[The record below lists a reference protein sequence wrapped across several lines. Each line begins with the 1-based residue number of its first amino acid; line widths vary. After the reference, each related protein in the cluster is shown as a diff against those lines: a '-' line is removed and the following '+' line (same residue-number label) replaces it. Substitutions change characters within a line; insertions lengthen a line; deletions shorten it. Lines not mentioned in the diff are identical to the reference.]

1 MSPLRTREDAE
12 RLEDE
17 TLAPWAQR
25 SGATRG
31 REHPHPSHRWRTEY
45 QRDVA
50 RIIHSAAFR
59 RLEYKT
65 QVFLNGTGDHYRTR
79 LTHTM
84 EVAAIS
90 RTLARSLALNED
102 LAEAVA
108 LAHDL
113 GHSPFGHSGEETLD
127 RLLEDHGGFDHN
139 DQSLRVVTL
148 LESPYAEYD
157 GLNLTFEVLEG
168 VQKHASARTAPD
180 LGTYPCA
187 SIEGQIA
194 DLADEIAYYAHD
206 LQDGIEAGLVDPAS
220 LRDVEVCASVA
231 AENGLSLDTTD
242 ARSARFSLARLLSN
256 HLIEDVVLATADR
269 IGASGV
275 RSADDVRRHPE
286 LLVGYSDEV
295 ARQTRE
301 LRKFLYANLYFHHEV
316 AGANQR
322 ACDMMADVFN
332 AYIADP
338 SQIGREATRRVPNC
352 GLYRAAGDYI
362 AGMTDRYLLREHARL
377 FGGKQSDGG
386 NRT

>member
-1 MSPLRTREDAE
+1 MSLLRTREDVE
-12 RLEDE
+12 RHEDE
-17 TLAPWAQR
+17 TLAPFAQK
-25 SGATRG
+25 SSSSRG
-31 REHPHPSHRWRTEY
+31 RLHSQPSHRWRSEY

-84 EVAAIS
+84 EVASIG
-90 RTLARSLALNED
+90 RTLARALGLNED

-127 RLLEDHGGFDHN
+127 HLLKGHGGFDHN

-148 LESPYAEYD
+148 IESPYEDFD

-168 VQKHASARTAPD
+168 VQKHATTRTAPS
-180 LGTYPCA
+180 LGNYACA
-187 SIEGQIA
+187 CLEGQIA

-206 LQDGIEAGLVDPAS
+206 LQDGLEAGLIQPGQLS
-220 LRDVEVCASVA
+220 DVALCADISR
-231 AENGLSLDTTD
+231 ENGLNLTGTAAKT
-242 ARSARFSLARLLSN
+242 ARLSLARLLSN
-256 HLIEDVVLATADR
+256 HLIHDVLEASAARIAAAKVL
-269 IGASGV
+269 
-275 RSADDVRRHPE
+275 SADDVRRHPD
-286 LLVGYSDEV
+286 LLIGYS
-295 ARQTRE
+295 ARTASE
-301 LRKFLYANLYFHHEV
+301 AKALRSFLYANLYFHPEV
-316 AGANQR
+316 NNANQR

-332 AYIADP
+332 AYIKDP

-377 FGGKQSDGG
+377 FD
-386 NRT
+386 RA

>member
-1 MSPLRTREDAE
+1 MSLLRTREDVE
-12 RLEDE
+12 RHEDG
-17 TLAPWAQR
+17 TLAPFAQK
-25 SGATRG
+25 SSSSRG
-31 REHPHPSHRWRTEY
+31 RLHSQPSHRWRSEY

-84 EVAAIS
+84 EVASIG
-90 RTLARSLALNED
+90 RTLARALGLNED

-127 RLLEDHGGFDHN
+127 HLLKGHGGFDHN

-148 LESPYAEYD
+148 IESPYEDFD

-168 VQKHASARTAPD
+168 VQKHATARTAPS
-180 LGTYPCA
+180 LGNYACA
-187 SIEGQIA
+187 CLEGQIA

-206 LQDGIEAGLVDPAS
+206 LQDGLEAGLIQPGQLS
-220 LRDVEVCASVA
+220 DVALCADISR
-231 AENGLSLDTTD
+231 ENGLNLIGTD
-242 ARSARFSLARLLSN
+242 AKTARLSLARLLSN
-256 HLIEDVVLATADR
+256 HLIHDVLEASAARIAAAKVLN
-269 IGASGV
+269 
-275 RSADDVRRHPE
+275 ADDVRRHPD
-286 LLVGYSDEV
+286 LLIGYS
-295 ARQTRE
+295 ARTASE
-301 LRKFLYANLYFHHEV
+301 AKALRSFLYANLYFHPEV
-316 AGANQR
+316 NNANQR

-332 AYIADP
+332 AYIKDP
-338 SQIGREATRRVPNC
+338 SQIGREATRRVPNS

-377 FGGKQSDGG
+377 FD
-386 NRT
+386 RA

>member
-1 MSPLRTREDAE
+1 MPVLRTREDIE
-12 RLEDE
+12 RREDQ
-17 TLAPWAQR
+17 TLAPFAQK
-25 SGATRG
+25 SSASRG
-31 REHPHPSHRWRTEY
+31 RLHSQPSHRWRSEY

-84 EVAAIS
+84 EVASIS
-90 RTLARSLALNED
+90 RTLARALGLNED

-127 RLLEDHGGFDHN
+127 RLLKEHGGFDHN
-139 DQSLRVVTL
+139 DQSLRVVTCI
-148 LESPYAEYD
+148 ESPYEDFD
-157 GLNLTFEVLEG
+157 GFNLTFEVLEG
-168 VQKHASARTAPD
+168 VQKHATARTAPD
-180 LGTYPCA
+180 LGNYACA
-187 SIEGQIA
+187 CLEGQIA

-206 LQDGIEAGLVDPAS
+206 LQDGLEAGLIRPAQLS
-220 LRDVEVCASVA
+220 DVALCADISRGS
-231 AENGLSLDTTD
+231 GLDLADTD
-242 ARSARFSLARLLSN
+242 AKTARLSLARLLSN
-256 HLIEDVVLATADR
+256 HLIEDVLESSAAR
-269 IGASGV
+269 IARAGV
-275 RSADDVRRHPE
+275 RNADDVRRHPE
-286 LLVGYSDEV
+286 LLIGYSERTADE
-295 ARQTRE
+295 AKA
-301 LRKFLYANLYFHHEV
+301 LRSSLYANLYFHPEV
-316 AGANQR
+316 DGANQR

-377 FGGKQSDGG
+377 FHGS
-386 NRT
+386 

>member
-1 MSPLRTREDAE
+1 MTLLRTREAIE
-12 RLEDE
+12 QQEDN
-17 TLAPWAQR
+17 TLAPFAQK
-25 SGATRG
+25 SSASRG
-31 REHPHPSHRWRTEY
+31 RLHPQPSHRFRSEF

-84 EVAAIS
+84 EVASIS
-90 RTLARSLALNED
+90 RTLARALGLNED

-127 RLLEDHGGFDHN
+127 RLLKDHGGFDHN
-139 DQSLRVVTL
+139 DQSLRVVTCI
-148 LESPYAEYD
+148 ESPYEEFD

-168 VQKHASARTAPD
+168 VQKHATARHTPD
-180 LGTYPCA
+180 LGAYACA
-187 SIEGQIA
+187 CLEGQIA

-206 LQDGIEAGLVDPAS
+206 LQDGLEAGLIRPAQLS
-220 LRDVEVCASVA
+220 EVALCADISRVS
-231 AENGLSLDTTD
+231 GLDLADTD
-242 ARSARFSLARLLSN
+242 AKTARLSLARLLSN
-256 HLIEDVVLATADR
+256 HLIADVLEASAARITQARVETADD
-269 IGASGV
+269 I
-275 RSADDVRRHPE
+275 RRHPE
-286 LLVGYSDEV
+286 LLIGYSE
-295 ARQTRE
+295 QTAAE
-301 LRKFLYANLYFHHEV
+301 AKALRSFLYANLYFHPEV
-316 AGANQR
+316 NEANQR

-332 AYIADP
+332 AYIKDP

-377 FGGKQSDGG
+377 FHGA
-386 NRT
+386 

>member
-1 MSPLRTREDAE
+1 MSILRSRQDIENH
-12 RLEDE
+12 EDE
-17 TLAPWAQR
+17 TLASFAQK
-25 SGATRG
+25 SSASRG
-31 REHPHPSHRWRTEY
+31 RLHPQPSHRWRSEY

-84 EVAAIS
+84 EVASIS
-90 RTLARSLALNED
+90 RTLARALGLNED

-127 RLLEDHGGFDHN
+127 RLLRDHGGFDHN

-148 LESPYAEYD
+148 LESPYEDYD

-168 VQKHASARTAPD
+168 VQKHATARTTPD
-180 LGTYPCA
+180 LGDYSCA
-187 SIEGQIA
+187 CLEGQIA

-206 LQDGIEAGLVDPAS
+206 LQDGLEAGLIQPAQLS
-220 LRDVEVCASVA
+220 DVALCADVSR
-231 AENGLSLDTTD
+231 ESGLDLGDTD
-242 ARSARFSLARLLSN
+242 AKTARLSLARLLSN
-256 HLIEDVVLATADR
+256 HLIEDVLEASAAR
-269 IGASGV
+269 IGKAGV
-275 RSADDVRRHPE
+275 ETADDVRRHPE
-286 LLVGYSDEV
+286 LLIGYSDRTASE
-295 ARQTRE
+295 AKA
-301 LRKFLYANLYFHHEV
+301 LRSFLYANLYFHPDV
-316 AGANQR
+316 NGANQR
-322 ACDMMADVFN
+322 ACDMLAAVFD

-352 GLYRAAGDYI
+352 GLYRSAGDYI
-362 AGMTDRYLLREHARL
+362 AGMTDRYLLREHGRL
-377 FGGKQSDGG
+377 FHGA
-386 NRT
+386 

>member
-1 MSPLRTREDAE
+1 MSILRSRQDIE
-12 RLEDE
+12 RHEGE
-17 TLAPWAQR
+17 TLASFAQK
-25 SGATRG
+25 SSASRG
-31 REHPHPSHRWRTEY
+31 RLHPQPSHRWRSEY

-84 EVAAIS
+84 EVASIS
-90 RTLARSLALNED
+90 RTLARALGLNED

-127 RLLEDHGGFDHN
+127 RLLKAHGGFDHN

-148 LESPYAEYD
+148 LESPYEDYD

-168 VQKHASARTAPD
+168 VQKHATARSASD
-180 LGTYPCA
+180 LGNYSCA
-187 SIEGQIA
+187 CLEGQIA

-206 LQDGIEAGLVDPAS
+206 LQDGLEAGLIRPAQLS
-220 LRDVEVCASVA
+220 DVALCADVSR
-231 AENGLSLDTTD
+231 ENGLDLGDTD
-242 ARSARFSLARLLSN
+242 AKTARLSLARLLSN
-256 HLIEDVVLATADR
+256 HLIEDVLEASAAR
-269 IGASGV
+269 IGKAGV
-275 RSADDVRRHPE
+275 QTADDVRRHPE
-286 LLVGYSDEV
+286 LLIGYSDRTSSE
-295 ARQTRE
+295 AKA
-301 LRKFLYANLYFHHEV
+301 LRSFLYANLYFHPDV
-316 AGANQR
+316 NGANQR
-322 ACDMMADVFN
+322 ACDMLAAVFD

-362 AGMTDRYLLREHARL
+362 AGMTDRYLLREHGRL
-377 FGGKQSDGG
+377 FHSA
-386 NRT
+386 

>member
-1 MSPLRTREDAE
+1 MSLLRTREDVE
-12 RLEDE
+12 RHEDG
-17 TLAPWAQR
+17 TLAPFAQK
-25 SGATRG
+25 SSSSRG
-31 REHPHPSHRWRTEY
+31 RLHAQPSHRWRSEY

-84 EVAAIS
+84 EVASIG
-90 RTLARSLALNED
+90 RTLARALGLNED

-127 RLLEDHGGFDHN
+127 RLLQDHGGFDHN

-148 LESPYAEYD
+148 IESPYEDFD

-168 VQKHASARTAPD
+168 VQKHATARTAP
-180 LGTYPCA
+180 GIGNYACA
-187 SIEGQIA
+187 CLEGQIA

-206 LQDGIEAGLVDPAS
+206 LQDGLEAGLIQPGQLS
-220 LRDVEVCASVA
+220 DVALCADISR
-231 AENGLSLDTTD
+231 ENGLNLTGTAAKT
-242 ARSARFSLARLLSN
+242 ARLSLARLLSN
-256 HLIEDVVLATADR
+256 HLIHDVLEASAARIAAAKVL
-269 IGASGV
+269 
-275 RSADDVRRHPE
+275 SADDVRRHPD
-286 LLVGYSDEV
+286 LLIGYS
-295 ARQTRE
+295 ARTASE
-301 LRKFLYANLYFHHEV
+301 AKALRSFLYANLYFHPEV
-316 AGANQR
+316 NNANQR

-332 AYIADP
+332 AYIKDP
-338 SQIGREATRRVPNC
+338 SQIGREATRRVPNS

-377 FGGKQSDGG
+377 FD
-386 NRT
+386 RA

>member
-1 MSPLRTREDAE
+1 MSLLRTREDVE
-12 RLEDE
+12 RHEDE
-17 TLAPWAQR
+17 TLAAFAQK
-25 SGATRG
+25 SSASRG
-31 REHPHPSHRWRTEY
+31 RLHPQPSHRWRSEY

-84 EVAAIS
+84 EVASIS
-90 RTLARSLALNED
+90 RTLARALGLNED

-127 RLLEDHGGFDHN
+127 RLLKDHGGFDHN
-139 DQSLRVVTL
+139 DQSLRVITQI
-148 LESPYAEYD
+148 ESPYEDFD

-168 VQKHASARTAPD
+168 VQKHATARTAAD
-180 LGTYPCA
+180 LGDYPCA
-187 SIEGQIA
+187 CLEGQIA

-206 LQDGIEAGLVDPAS
+206 VQDGLEAGLIQPAQLS
-220 LRDVEVCASVA
+220 DVALCADISRS
-231 AENGLSLDTTD
+231 NGLDLAGAD
-242 ARSARFSLARLLSN
+242 AKTARLSLARLLSN
-256 HLIEDVVLATADR
+256 YLIEDVLEASAQR
-269 IGASGV
+269 IASAGV
-275 RSADDVRRHPE
+275 RSADDVRRHAH
-286 LLVGYSDEV
+286 LLIGYSDRTAAE
-295 ARQTRE
+295 AKA
-301 LRKFLYANLYFHHEV
+301 LRSFLYANLYFHPEV
-316 AGANQR
+316 NGANER
-322 ACDMMADVFN
+322 ACDMMAAVFE

-377 FGGKQSDGG
+377 FHGA
-386 NRT
+386 

>member
-1 MSPLRTREDAE
+1 MPVLRTREDIE
-12 RLEDE
+12 RHEDQ
-17 TLAPWAQR
+17 TLAPFAQK
-25 SGATRG
+25 SSASRG
-31 REHPHPSHRWRTEY
+31 RLYSQPSHRWRSEY

-84 EVAAIS
+84 EVASIS
-90 RTLARSLALNED
+90 RTLARALGLNED

-127 RLLEDHGGFDHN
+127 RLLKDHGGFDHN
-139 DQSLRVVTL
+139 DQSLRVVTCI
-148 LESPYAEYD
+148 ESPYEDFD

-168 VQKHASARTAPD
+168 VQKHATARAAPD
-180 LGTYPCA
+180 LGDYACA
-187 SIEGQIA
+187 CLEGQIA
-194 DLADEIAYYAHD
+194 DLADEIAYYSHD
-206 LQDGIEAGLVDPAS
+206 LQDGLEAGLIRPAQLS
-220 LRDVEVCASVA
+220 DVALCADISRGS
-231 AENGLSLDTTD
+231 GLDLADTD
-242 ARSARFSLARLLSN
+242 AKTARLSLARLLSN
-256 HLIEDVVLATADR
+256 HLIEDVLEASAARIARAGVQTADD
-269 IGASGV
+269 I
-275 RSADDVRRHPE
+275 RRHPG
-286 LLVGYSDEV
+286 LLIGYSEHT
-295 ARQTRE
+295 ANE
-301 LRKFLYANLYFHHEV
+301 AKALRSFLYANLYFHPEV
-316 AGANQR
+316 SGANQR

-362 AGMTDRYLLREHARL
+362 AGMTDRYLLREHGRL
-377 FGGKQSDGG
+377 FHGS
-386 NRT
+386 

>member
-1 MSPLRTREDAE
+1 MPVLRTREDIE
-12 RLEDE
+12 RHEDK
-17 TLAPWAQR
+17 TLAPFAQK
-25 SGATRG
+25 SSASRG
-31 REHPHPSHRWRTEY
+31 RLHSQPSHRWRSEY

-84 EVAAIS
+84 EVASIS
-90 RTLARSLALNED
+90 RTLARALGLNED

-127 RLLEDHGGFDHN
+127 RLLKEHGGFDHN
-139 DQSLRVVTL
+139 DQSLRVVTCI
-148 LESPYAEYD
+148 ESPYEDFD
-157 GLNLTFEVLEG
+157 GFNLTFEVLEG
-168 VQKHASARTAPD
+168 VQKHATARTAPD
-180 LGTYPCA
+180 LGNYACA
-187 SIEGQIA
+187 CLEGQIA

-206 LQDGIEAGLVDPAS
+206 LQDGLEAGLIRPAQLS
-220 LRDVEVCASVA
+220 DVALCADISRGS
-231 AENGLSLDTTD
+231 GLDLADTD
-242 ARSARFSLARLLSN
+242 AKTARLSLARLLSN
-256 HLIEDVVLATADR
+256 HLIEDVLESSAAR
-269 IGASGV
+269 IARAGV
-275 RSADDVRRHPE
+275 RNADDVRRHPE
-286 LLVGYSDEV
+286 LLIGYSERTADE
-295 ARQTRE
+295 AKA
-301 LRKFLYANLYFHHEV
+301 LRSFLYANLYFHPEV
-316 AGANQR
+316 DGANQR

-377 FGGKQSDGG
+377 FHGS
-386 NRT
+386 

>member
-1 MSPLRTREDAE
+1 MPFLRTREDIE
-12 RLEDE
+12 RHENT
-17 TLAPWAQR
+17 TLAPFAQR
-25 SGATRG
+25 SSATRG
-31 REHPHPSHRWRTEY
+31 RLHPHPSHRWRTES

-84 EVAAIS
+84 EVASIS
-90 RTLARSLALNED
+90 RTLARALGLNED

-127 RLLEDHGGFDHN
+127 RLLESHGGFDHN

-148 LESPYAEYD
+148 LESPYEDFD

-168 VQKHASARTAPD
+168 VQKHASTRTAPD
-180 LGTYPCA
+180 LGDYPCA
-187 SIEGQIA
+187 CLEGQIA

-206 LQDGIEAGLVDPAS
+206 LQDGLEAGLIQPAQ
-220 LRDVEVCASVA
+220 LADVALCADISR
-231 AENGLSLDTTD
+231 ESGLDLAGSD
-242 ARSARFSLARLLSN
+242 AKTARFSLARGLSN
-256 HLIEDVVLATADR
+256 HLIHDVLESSAAR
-269 IGASGV
+269 IGAAGV
-275 RSADDVRRHPE
+275 QSSDDVRRHPH
-286 LLVGYSDEV
+286 LLIGYSDRTASE
-295 ARQTRE
+295 AKA
-301 LRKFLYANLYFHHEV
+301 LRSFLYTNLYFHPEV
-316 AGANQR
+316 NTANQR
-322 ACDMMADVFN
+322 ACDLMADVFN
-332 AYIADP
+332 AYIKDP
-338 SQIGREATRRVPNC
+338 SQIGREATRRVPNS

-377 FGGKQSDGG
+377 FDGA
-386 NRT
+386 